1 MRANLLG
8 TLAVLAVLASLAFG
22 LPAINRALPA
32 DRPLPAGQELAIG
45 QGVAITPPVG
55 ARVDVTRTLPNR
67 GVLALVL
74 HGLDFRAEVKATT
87 SDLDELANR
96 LRTRVQNQRGVQ
108 VTGDLREVRTDAGVR
123 GLRGTFSSTG
133 RDGIYAAYVANGV
146 GVQITVSGTALA
158 EQVDAVEQS
167 LAGLRFG

>member
-1 MRANLLG
+1 MLAALL
-8 TLAVLAVLASLAFG
+8 FG
-22 LPAINRALPA
+22 LPAVNRALPA
-32 DRPLPAGQELAIG
+32 ERSLPAGQELAIG
-45 QGVAITPPVG
+45 YGVTITPPVG

-74 HGLDFRAEVKATT
+74 HGLDFRAEAKTT
-87 SDLDELANR
+87 SDGVDGLAGR

-108 VTGDLREVRTDAGVR
+108 VTGDAREVHTDAGVR

-133 RDGIYAAYVANGV
+133 RDGIYAAYVANGI

-158 EQVDAVEQS
+158 EQVGAVEQS